1 VTANPTSLHI
11 TIVAGSIGRHG
22 ALDLSQE
29 TRLVKAA
36 LLYADRVTLANPKM
50 MIIASMAGIIPGNLE
65 HRRAAVLGMMNV
77 LPEGEATRAVYE
89 ELRHKRRKSVREMLV
104 LRGLVERLDRGAE
117 QAVAQVESM
126 LEEAGAGE
134 LDEALRAGVVD
145 LNHLGLNESDP
156 GLARVTLWLADLI
169 VEMVALSSP
178 RYPMFDDAP
187 DGLLAT
193 MIREGRAPGARLAG
207 AAQPALASRLI
218 GRLDAFPDAP
228 MSAVLEARRT
238 LDAPLVRLRLA
249 IAKMQAELETIP
261 LDEDFDRAVRD
272 TYEKRIV
279 PALEELQDV
288 ARQLRTATLLGREF
302 RSPRIA
308 RTGDEAAISIVTAT
322 VAELP
327 GLAALALGIGL
338 DLGASSVYK
347 RRSELKERQTE
358 NRLSFLYEAGAN
370 DAGAKHAG

>member
-1 VTANPTSLHI
+1 VTANPTSLHV
-11 TIVAGSIGRHG
+11 TIVAGSIARHG

-65 HRRAAVLGMMNV
+65 HRRAAVLGMMDV
-77 LPEGEATRAVYE
+77 LPHGAATRAVYE
-89 ELRHKRRKSVREMLV
+89 ELRGKRRKSVREMLV
-104 LRGLVERLDRGAE
+104 LRGLVERLDRGVE
-117 QAVAQVESM
+117 QALAQVESM

-134 LDEALRAGVVD
+134 LDQALRAGVVD

-169 VEMVALSSP
+169 VEMVAASSP
-178 RYPMFDDAP
+178 MYPMFDDAP

-193 MIREGRAPGARLAG
+193 MIREGRAPGARLDEATR
-207 AAQPALASRLI
+207 PAIASRLI

-228 MSAVLEARRT
+228 MGAILEAREK
-238 LDAPLVRLRLA
+238 LAAPLTRFRRA
-249 IAKMQAELETIP
+249 IAKTQADLETMP
-261 LDEDFDRAVRD
+261 LDEDFERGIRD
-272 TYEKRIV
+272 TYQKRV
-279 PALEELQDV
+279 APALEELEDV
-288 ARQLRTATLLGREF
+288 ARQLRTATLLGRELVAG
-302 RSPRIA
+302 SA
-308 RTGDEAAISIVTAT
+308 RTGDEAAISFITAT

-338 DLGASSVYK
+338 DVGASSVYK
-347 RRSELKERQTE
+347 RRSELKERQME
-358 NRLSFLYEAGAN
+358 NRLLFLYEAGAN
-370 DAGAKHAG
+370 EAGANPGG